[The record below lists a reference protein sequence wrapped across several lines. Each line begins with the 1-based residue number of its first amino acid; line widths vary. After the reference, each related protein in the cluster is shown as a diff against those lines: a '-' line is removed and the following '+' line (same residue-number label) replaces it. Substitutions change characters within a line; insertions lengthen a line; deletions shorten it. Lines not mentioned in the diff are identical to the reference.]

1 MPLAGLQRRALLRER
16 LQREGLLLDGVQRK
30 GLRCEG
36 LQRMGLAEIIRRVT
50 GKAVRNLTVTLL
62 VAAALAVGIAM
73 LFALMARER
82 VPEPELATVLT
93 PPLELPEATLV
104 DHAGNTFT
112 TADLEG
118 RFSLMFFGFT
128 YCPDIC
134 PLTLQVLARARA
146 EVEMFAPELVPDVVF
161 VSVDPYRDTP
171 ERIREY
177 IGNFDTDFTGI
188 TGSDEALAPLLGRLG
203 VTVQK
208 NERDGE
214 YYNVIHNG
222 TVYVIGPEA
231 ELVAVFTGSSHD
243 AGAIA
248 TDVVRIRRRLGTRPR
263 S

>member
-1 MPLAGLQRRALLRER
+1 MPLAGLQRRALLRE
-16 LQREGLLLDGVQRK
+16 GLLLDGVQRE

-188 TGSDEALAPLLGRLG
+188 TGSDEALAPLLRRLG